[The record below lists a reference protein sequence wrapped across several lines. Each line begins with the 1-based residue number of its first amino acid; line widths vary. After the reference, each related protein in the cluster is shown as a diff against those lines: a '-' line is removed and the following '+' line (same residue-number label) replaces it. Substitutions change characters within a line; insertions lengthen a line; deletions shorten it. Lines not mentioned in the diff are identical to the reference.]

1 MGRSSTTQEP
11 DGTGRFHI
19 STELEAVPQTGPIE
33 MVDPAAVAR
42 LFNANSGLNK
52 LGLF

>member
-1 MGRSSTTQEP
+1 MGRSSTTQEMER
-11 DGTGRFHI
+11 DGFHI
-19 STELEAVPQTGPIE
+19 STELEAVPQTGPTE